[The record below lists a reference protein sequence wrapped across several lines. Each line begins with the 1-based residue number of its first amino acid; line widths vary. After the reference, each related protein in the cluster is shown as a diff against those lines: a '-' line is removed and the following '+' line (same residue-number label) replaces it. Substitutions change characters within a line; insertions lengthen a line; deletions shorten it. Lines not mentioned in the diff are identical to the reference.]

1 MSSRPGDKEAFNLI
15 IDNINSCIKYGFSNP
30 NLASVVEN
38 TLVLASQLNA
48 VIGAINERGK
58 IIDYKED
65 VSFDTKERGSLIKED
80 IIRRIEQVGL
90 DIKNNMV
97 CSGCKNICANS
108 CSNDCLANCVK
119 VCQTACSSGCIAT
132 CSDGCINAC
141 STGCVSACTSS
152 CSKGCSTGCT
162 TACTADCSGECSYGC
177 VSG

>member
-1 MSSRPGDKEAFNLI
+1 MSSKPGDKEAFNLI

-30 NLASVVEN
+30 NLASVVEY
-38 TLVLASQLNA
+38 TPVLASQLNA
-48 VIGAINERGK
+48 VIGAINERGR

-108 CSNDCLANCVK
+108 CSNDCLANCV
-119 VCQTACSSGCIAT
+119 VVF
-132 CSDGCINAC
+132 
-141 STGCVSACTSS
+141 VSYY
-152 CSKGCSTGCT
+152 
-162 TACTADCSGECSYGC
+162 ADE
-177 VSG
+177 